1 MSSYESEDN
10 QEEVSN
16 KTFTHKINAKING
29 ILEFDFISKINICI
43 IILSWTVDWSVLCTS
58 RSVFRALLL
67 SRYPHPSSQCPIHHL
82 YITSHEYVNVL
93 TALSRAWG
101 LELTCEQKIGSGTKV
116 SVFVE
121 EFLLLNHLIGSST
134 PILHKA
140 FRWWKVPLSTNR
152 LWSTL
157 VFFYHL
163 HRFLQRLSPSVSTTH
178 HSPLTIKTPWEH
190 CQRLLIPLVRFI
202 VPSLPPASSL
212 PSQLQM

>member
-1 MSSYESEDN
+1 M
-10 QEEVSN
+10 
-16 KTFTHKINAKING
+16 
-29 ILEFDFISKINICI
+29 NICI
-43 IILSWTVDWSVLCTS
+43 IILSWTVSWSVLCTS

-67 SRYPHPSSQCPIHHL
+67 TRYPHPSSQCLIHHL
-82 YITSHEYVNVL
+82 YITWHEYVNVL
-93 TALSRAWG
+93 TALSRSLLRILSKQRAWG
-101 LELTCEQKIGSGTKV
+101 LELTCEQKIGFGTKG

-163 HRFLQRLSPSVSTTH
+163 HRFLQRLSPSVFTTH

-190 CQRLLIPLVRFI
+190 CQRLLIPLARFI